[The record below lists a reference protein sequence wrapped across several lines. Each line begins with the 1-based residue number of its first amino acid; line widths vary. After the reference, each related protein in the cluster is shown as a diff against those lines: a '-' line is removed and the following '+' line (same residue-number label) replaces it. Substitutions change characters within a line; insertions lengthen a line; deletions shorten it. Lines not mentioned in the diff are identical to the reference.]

1 MTKLVN
7 GDRSTIRPASSSA
20 PEFDRWLDRFF
31 ADFYERRPVDATFAG
46 IHEHD
51 HRLPDFS
58 PEATKRANANAEQL
72 LRDLAGLPEEP
83 LTQAQRQDRAL
94 AAGQLEI
101 EQWERASRHF
111 QFGNPSLYTG
121 EAVFS
126 IMSLFHRDRE
136 PFAERAEAA
145 TARMRAIPAFLAQG
159 RANVTTAPADWTARA
174 IREAQAGVAYFG
186 GGIGLLAEEFG
197 IADPDFA
204 KAAEIAESGF
214 KEHLAWLEADLS
226 RQPSENC
233 AAGREAFD
241 LILRNAHQLRAD
253 QNAEW
258 VLAYAR
264 DALAKAQAE
273 LEARAARLDPSKTWQ
288 EQLAG
293 LADLHPS
300 LDDYHGRYQRVW
312 DEARRAAIDADL
324 VTWPDFP
331 IEYRPIPPS
340 DRGAAP
346 NLYYLFYRCPAP
358 FGRPETHRYRVTPIE
373 SDMSV
378 EQRERLLRANNDS
391 VIKLNH
397 VVHHGGLG
405 HHVQNWNAFRAESR
419 VGKVAGVDGASR
431 LAMLCAGT
439 LVEGWACYATDLAEE
454 IGMLTPLE
462 ALSEQQSRARLAAR
476 AVADASLH
484 TGAMTLDETAA
495 FYEREAGMPP
505 STARGEAVKNSMFP
519 GGAMMY
525 LIGTQAIHD
534 LRRRLAARPGFSL
547 KAFHDQ
553 FLSFGATP
561 AAMIAEAMT
570 EELEVRR

>member
-1 MTKLVN
+1 MTE
-7 GDRSTIRPASSSA
+7 RPQSAA
-20 PEFDRWLDRFF
+20 PEFDCWLDRFF

-58 PEATKRANANAEQL
+58 PEATARANSSAEQL
-72 LRDLAGLPEEP
+72 LHDLAALPDEP
-83 LTQAQRQDRAL
+83 LTQAQRRDRTL
-94 AAGQLEI
+94 AAGQLAV

-121 EAVFS
+121 EAIFS

-136 PFAERAEAA
+136 PIAERAEAA
-145 TARMRAIPAFLAQG
+145 VARMRAIPAFLAQG
-159 RANVTTAPADWTARA
+159 RANVTSAPSEWTARA

-186 GGIGLLAEEFG
+186 NGIGLLADEFG
-197 IADPDFA
+197 IANPDFA
-204 KAAEIAESGF
+204 TSAAVAKAGF
-214 KEHLAWLEADLS
+214 KEHLDWLESDLS
-226 RQPSENC
+226 RQPNENY

-241 LILRNAHQLRAD
+241 LILRNAHQLPAE

-258 VLAYAR
+258 VLAYAKE
-264 DALAKAQAE
+264 ALANAQAE
-273 LEARAARLDPSKTWQ
+273 LEARAARLDPSKSWH

-300 LDDYHGRYQRVW
+300 IDDYYGSYERVW
-312 DEARRAAIDADL
+312 DEARQAALDADL

-331 IEYRPIPPS
+331 IEYRPIPAS
-340 DRGAAP
+340 DRAAAS

-358 FGRPETHRYRVTPIE
+358 FGRQETHRYRVTPIE
-373 SDMSV
+373 PDMPA
-378 EQRERLLRANNDS
+378 EQQERLLRANNDS

-405 HHVQNWNAFRAESR
+405 HHVQNWNAFRADSR
-419 VGKVAGVDGASR
+419 VGNVAGVDGASR

-454 IGMLTPLE
+454 IGLLTPLE
-462 ALSEQQSRARLAAR
+462 ALSEQQSRVRMAAR
-476 AVADASLH
+476 AVADAALH
-484 TGAMTLDETAA
+484 TGGMTLDETAA
-495 FYEREAGMPP
+495 FYEREAGMPALA
-505 STARGEAVKNSMFP
+505 ARGEAVKNSMFP

-525 LIGTQAIHD
+525 LIGAQAIHD
-534 LRRRLAARPGFSL
+534 VRRRLSARPGFSL

-553 FLSFGATP
+553 FLSFGAIP
-561 AAMIAEAMT
+561 AAMIAEEMT
-570 EELEVRR
+570 EELGARR